1 MFEDKEEKGRE
12 EIIDY
17 ALKLSRAGLNVN
29 SSGNLSVRFDS
40 PEGKGF
46 LITPTGLPYDE
57 TEPEDLVRILFTDN
71 GCYKA
76 VGSRQPSSEWNL
88 HAFLYQ
94 TRPDINAVVHTH
106 SPYATMLSCLDE
118 AIPPFHYMVAAVGGD
133 TLPCVPYATFGS
145 VALAEG
151 CRDTLGKDRLGCL
164 LSHHGSVAAGRNLKQ
179 AYAVALE
186 IESLARMWMN
196 LKQIGGCPLIDKE
209 EMARVKEQFKTY
221 GQQEKGHEEG

>member
-1 MFEDKEEKGRE
+1 MFEDKEEKARE

-17 ALKLSRAGLNVN
+17 ALKLRRAGLNVN

-40 PEGKGF
+40 PESKGF

-94 TRPDINAVVHTH
+94 ARPDINAVVHTH

-118 AIPPFHYMVAAVGGD
+118 AIPPFHYMVAAARRRYDSLRTLCYVRFRSVSGG
-133 TLPCVPYATFGS
+133 LPRYAGQGSLGVPPFAS
-145 VALAEG
+145 
-151 CRDTLGKDRLGCL
+151 RQR
-164 LSHHGSVAAGRNLKQ
+164 GR
-179 AYAVALE
+179 
-186 IESLARMWMN
+186 
-196 LKQIGGCPLIDKE
+196 GP
-209 EMARVKEQFKTY
+209 
-221 GQQEKGHEEG
+221 

>member
-133 TLPCVPYATFGS
+133 TLPCAPYATFGS

-151 CRDTLGKDRLGCL
+151 
-164 LSHHGSVAAGRNLKQ
+164 
-179 AYAVALE
+179 
-186 IESLARMWMN
+186 
-196 LKQIGGCPLIDKE
+196 
-209 EMARVKEQFKTY
+209 
-221 GQQEKGHEEG
+221 

>member
-1 MFEDKEEKGRE
+1 MFEDKEEKARE

-40 PEGKGF
+40 PESKGF

-88 HAFLYQ
+88 HAFFIRPVPISTPLC
-94 TRPDINAVVHTH
+94 TRTLRTQPCF
-106 SPYATMLSCLDE
+106 PCLDE
-118 AIPPFHYMVAAVGGD
+118 AIPPFHYMVA
-133 TLPCVPYATFGS
+133 
-145 VALAEG
+145 
-151 CRDTLGKDRLGCL
+151 
-164 LSHHGSVAAGRNLKQ
+164 GR
-179 AYAVALE
+179 
-186 IESLARMWMN
+186 R
-196 LKQIGGCPLIDKE
+196 
-209 EMARVKEQFKTY
+209 RR
-221 GQQEKGHEEG
+221 

>member
-57 TEPEDLVRILFTDN
+57 TEPEDLVRILFMDN

-94 TRPDINAVVHTH
+94 ARPDINAVVHTH
-106 SPYATMLSCLDE
+106 SPYATMLSCLTRQFLRSITWLQLWE
-118 AIPPFHYMVAAVGGD
+118 AIRFPAHLCYVRLRGLGRRLSRYAGQRSLGVPPFASRQR
-133 TLPCVPYATFGS
+133 GS
-145 VALAEG
+145 G
-151 CRDTLGKDRLGCL
+151 
-164 LSHHGSVAAGRNLKQ
+164 
-179 AYAVALE
+179 
-186 IESLARMWMN
+186 
-196 LKQIGGCPLIDKE
+196 P
-209 EMARVKEQFKTY
+209 
-221 GQQEKGHEEG
+221 

>member
-106 SPYATMLSCLDE
+106 SPYATCFPVWTRQFLRSITWLRPPE
-118 AIPPFHYMVAAVGGD
+118 AIRFPAHPM
-133 TLPCVPYATFGS
+133 LRSVPY
-145 VALAEG
+145 
-151 CRDTLGKDRLGCL
+151 R
-164 LSHHGSVAAGRNLKQ
+164 
-179 AYAVALE
+179 
-186 IESLARMWMN
+186 
-196 LKQIGGCPLIDKE
+196 
-209 EMARVKEQFKTY
+209 
-221 GQQEKGHEEG
+221 

>member
-1 MFEDKEEKGRE
+1 
-12 EIIDY
+12 
-17 ALKLSRAGLNVN
+17 
-29 SSGNLSVRFDS
+29 
-40 PEGKGF
+40 
-46 LITPTGLPYDE
+46 
-57 TEPEDLVRILFTDN
+57 LVRILFTDN

-94 TRPDINAVVHTH
+94 ARPDINAVVHTH

-118 AIPPFHYMVAAVGGD
+118 AIPPFHYMVAAAGGD
-133 TLPCVPYATFGS
+133 TIPCAPYATFGS

-164 LSHHGSVAAGRNLKQ
+164 LSHHGSVAGGRNLKQ

>member
-1 MFEDKEEKGRE
+1 MFEDKEEKARE

-40 PEGKGF
+40 PESKGF

-94 TRPDINAVVHTH
+94 ARPDINAVVHTH
-106 SPYATMLSCLDE
+106 SPYATMGRQHNS
-118 AIPPFHYMVAAVGGD
+118 VGVGKRRAVK
-133 TLPCVPYATFGS
+133 S
-145 VALAEG
+145 VRPAAEG
-151 CRDTLGKDRLGCL
+151 IARGLFGGFGFVRRYGESKGFVIIYQVVR
-164 LSHHGSVAAGRNLKQ
+164 R
-179 AYAVALE
+179 AVL
-186 IESLARMWMN
+186 
-196 LKQIGGCPLIDKE
+196 
-209 EMARVKEQFKTY
+209 
-221 GQQEKGHEEG
+221 

>member
-94 TRPDINAVVHTH
+94 ARPDINAVVHTH
-106 SPYATMLSCLDE
+106 SPYATMLSALDE
-118 AIPPFHYMVAAVGGD
+118 AIPPFHYMVAADGGD
-133 TLPCVPYATFGS
+133 TPSLRTLCYVRLRGLGRRLSRYAGQRSLGVPPFASRQRGS
-145 VALAEG
+145 G
-151 CRDTLGKDRLGCL
+151 
-164 LSHHGSVAAGRNLKQ
+164 
-179 AYAVALE
+179 
-186 IESLARMWMN
+186 
-196 LKQIGGCPLIDKE
+196 P
-209 EMARVKEQFKTY
+209 
-221 GQQEKGHEEG
+221 

>member
-1 MFEDKEEKGRE
+1 MFEDKEEKARE

-40 PEGKGF
+40 PESKGF

-94 TRPDINAVVHTH
+94 ARPDINAVVHTH
-106 SPYATMLSCLDE
+106 SPYATMLSC
-118 AIPPFHYMVAAVGGD
+118 
-133 TLPCVPYATFGS
+133 
-145 VALAEG
+145 
-151 CRDTLGKDRLGCL
+151 
-164 LSHHGSVAAGRNLKQ
+164 
-179 AYAVALE
+179 
-186 IESLARMWMN
+186 
-196 LKQIGGCPLIDKE
+196 
-209 EMARVKEQFKTY
+209 
-221 GQQEKGHEEG
+221 

>member
-40 PEGKGF
+40 PESKGF

-94 TRPDINAVVHTH
+94 ARPDINAVVHTH
-106 SPYATMLSCLDE
+106 SPYATLCYVRFRSVSGGLPRY
-118 AIPPFHYMVAAVGGD
+118 AGQGSLGVPPFA
-133 TLPCVPYATFGS
+133 S
-145 VALAEG
+145 
-151 CRDTLGKDRLGCL
+151 RQR
-164 LSHHGSVAAGRNLKQ
+164 GR
-179 AYAVALE
+179 
-186 IESLARMWMN
+186 
-196 LKQIGGCPLIDKE
+196 GP
-209 EMARVKEQFKTY
+209 
-221 GQQEKGHEEG
+221 

>member
-94 TRPDINAVVHTH
+94 ARPDINAVVHTH

-133 TLPCVPYATFGS
+133 TLPCAPYATFGS

-179 AYAVALE
+179 ACAVALE

-196 LKQIGGCPLIDKE
+196 LKQIGR
-209 EMARVKEQFKTY
+209 AHV
-221 GQQEKGHEEG
+221 

>member
-1 MFEDKEEKGRE
+1 MFEDKEEKGE

-57 TEPEDLVRILFTDN
+57 TEPEDLVRILFTDS

-94 TRPDINAVVHTH
+94 TRPDTVVHAFSVRNH
-106 SPYATMLSCLDE
+106 AFLPGRGNSSVPLHGCSCGRRYASLHPIRYVRLRS
-118 AIPPFHYMVAAVGGD
+118 
-133 TLPCVPYATFGS
+133 
-145 VALAEG
+145 LAEG

-164 LSHHGSVAAGRNLKQ
+164 LSHHGRCGAG
-179 AYAVALE
+179 
-186 IESLARMWMN
+186 
-196 LKQIGGCPLIDKE
+196 P
-209 EMARVKEQFKTY
+209 
-221 GQQEKGHEEG
+221 

>member
-1 MFEDKEEKGRE
+1 MFEDKEEKARE

-94 TRPDINAVVHTH
+94 ARPDINAVVHTH

-118 AIPPFHYMVAAVGGD
+118 ANSSVPYMVAAVGGD
-133 TLPCVPYATFGS
+133 TLPAHPMLRSAPWPWQ
-145 VALAEG
+145 
-151 CRDTLGKDRLGCL
+151 K
-164 LSHHGSVAAGRNLKQ
+164 
-179 AYAVALE
+179 AVA
-186 IESLARMWMN
+186 IRWAKIAWGASFRITAAWQR
-196 LKQIGGCPLIDKE
+196 
-209 EMARVKEQFKTY
+209 AVT
-221 GQQEKGHEEG
+221 

>member
-133 TLPCVPYATFGS
+133 TLRTLCYVRLRGLGRRLSRYAGQRSLGVPPFASRQRGS
-145 VALAEG
+145 G
-151 CRDTLGKDRLGCL
+151 
-164 LSHHGSVAAGRNLKQ
+164 
-179 AYAVALE
+179 
-186 IESLARMWMN
+186 
-196 LKQIGGCPLIDKE
+196 P
-209 EMARVKEQFKTY
+209 
-221 GQQEKGHEEG
+221 